1 MKYSF
6 KLDTLQKVWHRS
18 WFEVD
23 AETEKEA
30 IEKAIELAK
39 EEEEYGEM
47 DEEVIYSEYLIE
59 AGTEQVLVE
68 ENEGNATVELIYG
81 DLTLWTNNQIKL

>member
-6 KLDTLQKVWHRS
+6 KLDTLQKVWHRQ
-18 WFEVD
+18 WFEVE
-23 AETEKEA
+23 AKTEKEA

-47 DEEVIYSEYLIE
+47 DEEVTYSEYLIE
-59 AGTEQVLVE
+59 AGIEQVSVQ
-68 ENEGNATVELIYG
+68 ENKGNPTIELIY
-81 DLTLWTNNQIKL
+81 DDQTLWTNNQIKL

>member
-1 MKYSF
+1 MKYNF
-6 KLDTLQKVWHRS
+6 KLDTLQKVWHRQ

-23 AETEKEA
+23 ADTEKEA

-47 DEEVIYSEYLIE
+47 SENVNYSEYLIE

-68 ENEGNATVELIYG
+68 EHEGNATIELIY
-81 DLTLWTNNQIKL
+81 DEQTLWANNQIKL

>member
-1 MKYSF
+1 MIYSF
-6 KLDTLQKVWHRS
+6 KLDTLQKVWHRQ

-30 IEKAIELAK
+30 IEKAIELTK
-39 EEEEYGEM
+39 EQEEYGEM
-47 DEEVIYSEYLIE
+47 GEEVTYSEYLIE

-68 ENEGNATVELIYG
+68 ENEGNATIELIYNEQ
-81 DLTLWTNNQIKL
+81 TIWTNNQIKL